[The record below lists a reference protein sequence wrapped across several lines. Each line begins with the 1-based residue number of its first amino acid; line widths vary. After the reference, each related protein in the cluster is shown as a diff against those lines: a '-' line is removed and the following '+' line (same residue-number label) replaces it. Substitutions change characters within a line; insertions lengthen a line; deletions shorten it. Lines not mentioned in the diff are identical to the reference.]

1 MQPLRSHIELAT
13 KNIFCVTLC
22 EGNLNIIAKG
32 LVLYIKF
39 GKVDTRRDRR
49 EGRGLYILSFRSHNI
64 QSVKIKFH

>member
-13 KNIFCVTLC
+13 KNMGTLC